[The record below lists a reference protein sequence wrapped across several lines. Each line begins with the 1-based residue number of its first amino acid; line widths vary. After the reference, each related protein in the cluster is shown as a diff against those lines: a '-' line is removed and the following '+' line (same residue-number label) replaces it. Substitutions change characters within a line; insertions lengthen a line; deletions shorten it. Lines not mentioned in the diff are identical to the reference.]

1 MNYTNSN
8 AYIKELYAFLEDNG
22 LDKNTFLAINNID
35 KYIETSIDGYSGY
48 PLFLKI
54 FNGKYNKKIL
64 KKLMGVDYKSR
75 LNNAV
80 GISSSPNYESVMIVI
95 PPNAKKIGMSDYFKI
110 ASPSD
115 YTLLL
120 KPCMYRQEKYEKY
133 SEKKR
138 MPYIDNNTWYIYVF
152 ATKKKFQRQGYGK
165 KIMNLF
171 LAYIDKNNY
180 NLCLETDLED
190 NIVMYEKFGFR
201 TVDVSVYRDT
211 LKHYIMIR

>member
-1 MNYTNSN
+1 MNYTKSKD
-8 AYIKELYAFLEDNG
+8 YIKELYAFLEDNG
-22 LDKNTFLAINNID
+22 IDKNTFLTINNID

-54 FNGKYNKKIL
+54 FNGKYNKRIL

-80 GISSSPNYESVMIVI
+80 GISSSYNFESIMIVT

-120 KPCMYRQEKYEKY
+120 QPCMYRQEKYKKY

-152 ATKKKFQRQGYGK
+152 ATKKEFQRQGYGK

-201 TVDVSVYRDT
+201 NVDVSVYKGM
-211 LKHYIMIR
+211 LKHYVMIR